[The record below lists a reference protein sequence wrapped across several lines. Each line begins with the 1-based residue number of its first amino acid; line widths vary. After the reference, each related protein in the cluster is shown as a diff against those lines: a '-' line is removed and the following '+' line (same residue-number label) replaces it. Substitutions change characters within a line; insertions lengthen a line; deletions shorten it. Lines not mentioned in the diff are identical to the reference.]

1 MHPHYLT
8 KTFFPITFFLEKSF
22 LSSPTSLNM
31 FNAYQQHHPPTIV
44 SLPSHLAHPSSTP
57 STVVGPVGGIHGSL
71 DAHSPTTPP
80 RTITSPI
87 TPSTATLN
95 RHLHDLRIPNVEITT
110 PLYLSTVAGN
120 SGIGLG
126 SSSANGLT
134 MSTPGSGAHTPSTP
148 ASLANSPTAS
158 PHPGSQ
164 QQQQQQHTVHHSSVI
179 HESHSVTPN
188 IVAPYRSSSN

>member
-1 MHPHYLT
+1 MNHIFT
-8 KTFFPITFFLEKSF
+8 
-22 LSSPTSLNM
+22 
-31 FNAYQQHHPPTIV
+31 YQQHHPSTIV
-44 SLPSHLAHPSSTP
+44 ALPSHLSHTSTP
-57 STVVGPVGGIHGSL
+57 TTVGGLHSM
-71 DAHSPTTPP
+71 DHSPTTPP

-95 RHLHDLRIPNVEITT
+95 RQLHNLHIPPVEIST
-110 PLYLSTVAGN
+110 PLYLSAVG
-120 SGIGLG
+120 GMG
-126 SSSANGLT
+126 SSGLVSSNGLS

-158 PHPGSQ
+158 PHPVS
-164 QQQQQQHTVHHSSVI
+164 QQHTVHHSSVI